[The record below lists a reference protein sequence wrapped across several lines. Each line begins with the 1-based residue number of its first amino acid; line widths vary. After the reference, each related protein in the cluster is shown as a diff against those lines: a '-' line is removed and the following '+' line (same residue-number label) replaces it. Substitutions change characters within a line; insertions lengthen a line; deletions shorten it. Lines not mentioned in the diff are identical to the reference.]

1 MSDTLSSTIA
11 WLFVAL
17 VCAVLFCRRLR
28 YVRSLVPA
36 GLQQAQSSQ
45 PPPQLQP
52 RHSSFVPCNCAPHG
66 MARGGSNDG
75 ADADATRH
83 SVAVVQR
90 GTSAIA
96 V

>member
-1 MSDTLSSTIA
+1 MSETLSSTIA
-11 WLFVAL
+11 WLFIAL

-28 YVRSLVPA
+28 CVRSLVPS

-45 PPPQLQP
+45 SPPQLQP

-66 MARGGSNDG
+66 MARGVSIGP
-75 ADADATRH
+75 
-83 SVAVVQR
+83 VVQR
-90 GTSAIA
+90 GPSAIA